1 MSVKGKRIIF
11 VVLFCSLILCLSGC
25 SLHHKKEPPV
35 PVKKVNSIGLKDA
48 SGRSFRLKSPPQR
61 IVSLSLRSDEI
72 LLGMVEPSRIC
83 ALSKWADDPL
93 ISNVVKEAGQV
104 PVRSQITEEFILSMH
119 PDFVITTQSQPYDL
133 IFHLRSLNIPVY
145 VCPLARTVKDT
156 QKMILDLGQ
165 VLMAE
170 QKATQMVQ
178 DMEDV
183 VRDIQKKVASIPENE
198 RLTVYRFSVSGGNGG
213 KNTYYNDVCR
223 LAGVKNA
230 AAEMKFWGTQLMPLE
245 QIVHTNP
252 DVFLLPTWDYTGKID
267 LEAYKKEI
275 RQDPVLQNVK
285 AVKNNRLYVIPDKHM
300 LSSSQFMVECIRD
313 IYEACYGFKK
323 GKN

>member
-1 MSVKGKRIIF
+1 MSVKEKRIIF

-25 SLHHKKEPPV
+25 SLHHKKAPPV
-35 PVKKVNSIGLKDA
+35 PAKRCGGTFFSFKK
-48 SGRSFRLKSPPQR
+48 PPQR

-178 DMEDV
+178 D
-183 VRDIQKKVASIPENE
+183 
-198 RLTVYRFSVSGGNGG
+198 
-213 KNTYYNDVCR
+213 
-223 LAGVKNA
+223 
-230 AAEMKFWGTQLMPLE
+230 
-245 QIVHTNP
+245 
-252 DVFLLPTWDYTGKID
+252 
-267 LEAYKKEI
+267 
-275 RQDPVLQNVK
+275 
-285 AVKNNRLYVIPDKHM
+285 
-300 LSSSQFMVECIRD
+300 LSLIH
-313 IYEACYGFKK
+313 I
-323 GKN
+323 